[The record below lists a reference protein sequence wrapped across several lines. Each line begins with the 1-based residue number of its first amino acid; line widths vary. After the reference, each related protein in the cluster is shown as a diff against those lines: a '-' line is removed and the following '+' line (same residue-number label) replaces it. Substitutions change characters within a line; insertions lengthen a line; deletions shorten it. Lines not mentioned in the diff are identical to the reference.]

1 MLFLAYGTVHF
12 RTVAK
17 LKNKDGIR
25 RGPPD
30 GRMASAAGQLFV
42 SNVLGYGGGPASIP
56 LMYKEIV
63 TNHGWLTDPE
73 FSNMLA
79 LGNAL
84 PGPIATK
91 IAAFVGYGVSG
102 WMGMTLALAATIIP
116 SAVAL
121 IWLLNL
127 LQKYRTS
134 PVVKGMTLLV
144 QPVIAIM
151 MLTLTWQIGKSSV
164 ISIGLLQSLGI
175 AAVAFWAMNIRKI
188 HPALVILAAFAYG
201 GLVLS
206 QVV

>member
-1 MLFLAYGTVHF
+1 MMEW
-12 RTVAK
+12 
-17 LKNKDGIR
+17 I
-25 RGPPD
+25 
-30 GRMASAAGQLFV
+30 QLFIGFFIA
-42 SNVLGYGGGPASIP
+42 NILGYGGGPASIP
-56 LMYKEIV
+56 LMYEEVV
-63 TNHGWLTDPE
+63 THQGWLTDPE

-79 LGNAL
+79 LANAL

-102 WMGMTLALAATIIP
+102 WIGMTSALLATMVP
-116 SAVAL
+116 SAAAL
-121 IWLLNL
+121 ILLLKL

-151 MLTLTWQIGKSSV
+151 MFTLTWQMGRSSIV
-164 ISIGLLQSLGI
+164 SIGALQALGI

-201 GLVLS
+201 GLVLARFM
-206 QVV
+206 